1 MNHSEVKEALF
12 SRRPVIHTTGG
23 IETEYDHVSAII
35 YRLNKNKRLVIS
47 AELSDKHGHSVSIV
61 DPERV
66 RYKEV

>member
-47 AELSDKHGHSVSIV
+47 AELSDKHGYSVSIV